1 MTEAQAALL
10 RQMIMSRADH
20 VSALR
25 VGRGVAEALASD
37 ECELPTR
44 VDGGQA
50 THLFGLPV
58 MLDDTLA
65 ADEVVL
71 VSIARMRLGTLNVP
85 PRAQPDP
92 RPALQAATSDWH
104 DTVRQRGAGQ
114 QAGGL

>member
-10 RQMIMSRADH
+10 SQMIMNLGGH
-20 VSALR
+20 GSALR
-25 VGRGVAEALASD
+25 VGSGVAGALASG

-44 VDGGQA
+44 ADGGQV

-58 MLDDTLA
+58 VLDDTLA

-71 VSIARMRLGTLNVP
+71 VSLARMRLGTLNVP
-85 PRAQPDP
+85 PRAQPEP
-92 RPALQAATSDWH
+92 RPALQAATSDWR